1 MLNAYTYHVSVGI
14 KHCHRRSPCLDHS
27 TNWPEL
33 TKEEILSH
41 RFIPIKIIA
50 FSFFFV
56 IIFCSEFLW
65 WNGVRFTPLVLNT
78 IGGALSFL
86 YSLTPILWVRC
97 PAQLKCRIVKFGCLI
112 KQQWAWVILSYFIW
126 CCPADWLQI
135 WTWCLYLSVNIR
147 IKIFV
152 LSVISVLYLQ
162 DIATLRLQQWSCCM
176 ETVIMFALMLCPWHM
191 RETSANLMLGGLW
204 PHDQCQVAHV

>member
-1 MLNAYTYHVSVGI
+1 MSWPFNQLTRINQGRDFISQIHTNKNNCI
-14 KHCHRRSPCLDHS
+14 FLFLCHYL
-27 TNWPEL
+27 L
-33 TKEEILSH
+33 F
-41 RFIPIKIIA
+41 RF
-50 FSFFFV
+50 
-56 IIFCSEFLW
+56 FLLR
-65 WNGVRFTPLVLNT
+65 NGVRFNTPLVLNT

-204 PHDQCQVAHV
+204 PHDQCQLAHV